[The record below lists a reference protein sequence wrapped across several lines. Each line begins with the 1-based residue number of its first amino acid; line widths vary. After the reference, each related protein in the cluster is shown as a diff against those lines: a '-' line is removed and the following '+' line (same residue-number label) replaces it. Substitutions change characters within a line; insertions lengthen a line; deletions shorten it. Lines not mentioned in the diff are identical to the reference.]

1 MKNSAQHT
9 HYSFLENILY
19 SNSKET
25 DQRVLQQFLY
35 INAFSFACFFA
46 IVFFG
51 TLQLLGKNYRAAIP
65 DAIEASILLFN
76 IFLLRI
82 HKNLTLSKIILLVSQ
97 VALLLIILGHGGI
110 ANTGIF
116 WYFTFPIMAYFLFGK
131 KAGSIWV
138 AGVCFATLCAE
149 WLVSFSVISI
159 PFSRTEV
166 ILLIIMVCFIS
177 ALIYIYQSTL
187 EFIEERL
194 EKNRIELQEY
204 LDNITTF
211 TAKID
216 TNGKILVANK
226 GAKDL
231 SGLGE
236 KLIGWDFL
244 KVYWWTHSD
253 EGQKRITDAFQKA
266 LAGKKVNYDE
276 DVKTKEGI
284 LPINLTLVPVMYK
297 NKIDYILAEGKDLS
311 VIRKAEEDLEKQ
323 KEDLEKLNKFM
334 VDRELKMVALKKQL
348 KDIST

>member
-51 TLQLLGKNYRAAIP
+51 TLQLLGKNYIAAIP

-204 LDNITTF
+204 LDNMTTF
-211 TAKID
+211 TAKVD

-226 GAKDL
+226 GAKDV
-231 SGLGE
+231 SGLGDA
-236 KLIGWDFL
+236 LIGSNFRDGP
-244 KVYWWTHSD
+244 WWLPDKTV
-253 EGQKRITDAFQKA
+253 QKQIVESFEKA
-266 LAGKKVNYDE
+266 VAGKKVVYE
-276 DVKTKEGI
+276 QKIKTHEGI
-284 LPINLTLVPVMYK
+284 LPIIITLVPVIHK
-297 NKIDYILAEGKDLS
+297 NKIEYILAEGKDVS
-311 VIRKAEEDLEKQ
+311 AVRQAEENLQKQ
-323 KEDLEKLNKFM
+323 KDDLEKLNKFM